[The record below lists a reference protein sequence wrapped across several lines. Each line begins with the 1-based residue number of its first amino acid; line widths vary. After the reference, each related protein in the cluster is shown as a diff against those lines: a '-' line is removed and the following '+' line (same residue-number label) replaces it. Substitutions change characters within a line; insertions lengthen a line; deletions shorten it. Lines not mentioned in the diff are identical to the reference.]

1 MPGLLPIAP
10 GVSLETLLRSAGGM
24 TREADSKNI
33 ELLREAV
40 SEQGNADTI
49 RKIFDLEKATA
60 EPIQTGDMLLVPK
73 RYTMRE
79 SGMVRV
85 AGEVLKPGNYD
96 IWRGERLSQVLIR
109 AGGLTPFAYAY
120 GAVFQRARV
129 KEEKR
134 LYYQRAG
141 IEMQNSV
148 LMMVARQKRTAAGGT
163 DPNTFAA
170 MKGLSEEL
178 KKVEPSG
185 RVVVEADPAVLQ
197 VHPELDVVLE
207 PGDEIVIP
215 KRPSHVVVIGEV
227 LNPGAVQFRSGLRA
241 EDYLRAAGGVGMAG
255 DEGRTYMIL
264 PNGSAQPLKVASWN
278 AQPTP
283 VPPGSVIYVP
293 RDPLPLDNTALFQT
307 VLEMAKDIALAA
319 AALYGVT
326 K

>member
-1 MPGLLPIAP
+1 
-10 GVSLETLLRSAGGM
+10 
-24 TREADSKNI
+24 
-33 ELLREAV
+33 
-40 SEQGNADTI
+40 
-49 RKIFDLEKATA
+49 
-60 EPIQTGDMLLVPK
+60 
-73 RYTMRE
+73 
-79 SGMVRV
+79 
-85 AGEVLKPGNYD
+85 
-96 IWRGERLSQVLIR
+96 
-109 AGGLTPFAYAY
+109 
-120 GAVFQRARV
+120 
-129 KEEKR
+129 
-134 LYYQRAG
+134 
-141 IEMQNSV
+141 
-148 LMMVARQKRTAAGGT
+148 
-163 DPNTFAA
+163 

-215 KRPSHVVVIGEV
+215 KRPSHVVVMGEV

-293 RDPLPLDNTALFQT
+293 RDPLPLDNTALFQI
-307 VLEMAKDIALAA
+307 VLEMAKDIALSA